1 MNLDTLFEKPK
12 RLSQCRF
19 GKEYAEL
26 TEEDRHKLHT
36 AFLDPE
42 ITTTWIWTV
51 LQDNGFTVSE
61 STVRTHRKGNCRT
74 CGKIA

>member
-1 MNLDTLFEKPK
+1 MTLDTLFEKPS
-12 RLSQCRF
+12 RASQCRF
-19 GKEYAEL
+19 GREYDEL
-26 TEEDRHKLHT
+26 DETDRQKLRT
-36 AFLDPE
+36 AFLDTE

-51 LQDNGFTVSE
+51 LAENGFTVSE